1 MKIKVTII
9 LVRCKNLSAQ
19 MPTLEILIDKNKYNT
34 GTLPS
39 RYIACPDEKRTIQD
53 LWEKHLNLDFRFC
66 KKELQ
71 DFRVLNI
78 NEAEVVYICYTPYV
92 GGMLKSGKFY
102 KEATLEEEGINLDEF
117 YKSAISRR
125 SRSTF
130 K

>member
-1 MKIKVTII
+1 MKIKTTII
-9 LVRCKNLSAQ
+9 VVRCKNLNAQ
-19 MPTLEILIDKNKYNT
+19 IPDIEILTIKGK
-34 GTLPS
+34 LPS
-39 RYIACPDEKRTIQD
+39 KYISCPDEKKTIKD
-53 LWEKHLNLDFRFC
+53 IWEKHLHLDFRFC

-71 DFRVLNI
+71 DFRVVDI

-102 KEATLEEEGINLDEF
+102 KEAKLAEEGINLDEF
-117 YKSAISRR
+117 YRSAISRR

>member
-1 MKIKVTII
+1 MKIKTTII
-9 LVRCKNLSAQ
+9 VVRCKNLNAQ
-19 MPTLEILIDKNKYNT
+19 IPDIEILTIKGK
-34 GTLPS
+34 LPS
-39 RYIACPDEKRTIQD
+39 KYISCPDEKKTIKD
-53 LWEKHLNLDFRFC
+53 IWEKHLHLDFRFC

-71 DFRVLNI
+71 DFRVVDI

-102 KEATLEEEGINLDEF
+102 KEAKLAEEGIKLDEF
-117 YKSAISRR
+117 YRSAISRR

>member
-1 MKIKVTII
+1 MKIKTTII
-9 LVRCKNLSAQ
+9 VVRCKNLSAQ
-19 MPTLEILIDKNKYNT
+19 IPDIEILTTKGK
-34 GTLPS
+34 LPS
-39 RYIACPDEKRTIQD
+39 KYISCPDEKKTIKD
-53 LWEKHLNLDFRFC
+53 IWEKHLHLDFRFC

-71 DFRVLNI
+71 DFGVIDI

-102 KEATLEEEGINLDEF
+102 KEAKLAEEGINLDEF
-117 YKSAISRR
+117 YRSAISRR

>member
-1 MKIKVTII
+1 MKIKATII
-9 LVRCKNLSAQ
+9 VVRCKNLNAQ
-19 MPTLEILIDKNKYNT
+19 VPDIEILTSKGK
-34 GTLPS
+34 LPS
-39 RYIACPDEKRTIQD
+39 KYISCPDEKRTIQE

-71 DFRVLNI
+71 DFRVVNI

-92 GGMLKSGKFY
+92 GGMLKSGNFY
-102 KEATLEEEGINLDEF
+102 KETSLKEKGIKLDEF
-117 YKSAISRR
+117 YESAISRR